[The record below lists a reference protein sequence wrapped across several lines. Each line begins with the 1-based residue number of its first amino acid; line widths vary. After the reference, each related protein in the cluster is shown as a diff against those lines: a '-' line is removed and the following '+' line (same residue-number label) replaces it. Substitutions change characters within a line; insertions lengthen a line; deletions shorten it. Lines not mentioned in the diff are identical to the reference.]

1 MSANLG
7 RQFAACAA
15 RWPDK
20 KVLFYGDTSLT
31 WAAID
36 RRTAAVAANLV
47 DRSITPGDHVAIDMN
62 DPEAITIAVLGAL
75 KAGAAMT
82 PLNPRLAGDERAKIT
97 TDLAPT
103 ITLRELPVGG
113 ATEFDSRS
121 VDGRDTAFVLY
132 TSGSTGQPKGVMLSH
147 GATAAA
153 LAHWMSAVMDL
164 GENDRVLSA
173 LPAAHSFGIFG
184 SILAPLVAGASVT
197 FLDRFTPEAA
207 LNLIA
212 KHRITVF
219 PGVATMFQRILDH
232 PELSRTDLSSLRCA
246 VSGAA
251 LCSWDLA
258 QSWRA
263 ATGARIVRGY
273 GMTELFRPISFSAA
287 DDCDEA
293 DAIGCAV
300 EGVDLRVV
308 DETGDEVGADNTGEL
323 LIRSPACMTGYLNRP
338 EETRAVLENGWFKTG
353 DLAAIT
359 PQGWVVIRGRKKDV
373 ILRGGYTIVA
383 GEIEAVLAAH
393 PDVAEAAVI
402 GVPDSDLGEEIAAF
416 VTPRPGSGSGPL
428 TPDDIIEHCRE
439 RLTAYKV
446 PRQVQIRAD
455 MPTPALRCARHLP
468 GSARHTIRRSVVSRE
483 PISCAIGRRSCGS
496 DAVRRLHVIGLRG
509 GLYGCTA
516 V

>member
-1 MSANLG
+1 MPANLA
-7 RQFAACAA
+7 RHFEACAA

-20 KVLFYGDTSLT
+20 KVLFCGNTSLT

-47 DRSITPGDHVAIDMN
+47 DRGITPGDHVAIDMN
-62 DPEAITIAVLGAL
+62 DPVAIAIAVLGAL
-75 KAGAAMT
+75 KAGAAVT
-82 PLNPRLAGDERAKIT
+82 PLNPRLAVNERAKIT
-97 TDLAPT
+97 ADLAPT
-103 ITLRELPVGG
+103 ITVRELPVGG

-153 LAHWMSAVMDL
+153 LAHWMSAVTDL
-164 GENDRVLSA
+164 GENDRVLSV

-232 PELSRTDLSSLRCA
+232 PELSGTDLSSLRCA

-251 LCSWDLA
+251 PCSWDLA
-258 QSWRA
+258 QSWHA

-287 DDCDEA
+287 DDRDEA
-293 DAIGCAV
+293 DAIGRAV
-300 EGVDLRVV
+300 GDVDLRVV

-338 EETRAVLENGWFKTG
+338 EETRAVLESGWFKTG
-353 DLAAIT
+353 DLAAIS

-416 VTPRPGSGSGPL
+416 VTPRPGSGPL

-455 MPTPALRCARHLP
+455 MP
-468 GSARHTIRRSVVSRE
+468 
-483 PISCAIGRRSCGS
+483 
-496 DAVRRLHVIGLRG
+496 RG
-509 GLYGCTA
+509 PTGKILKTQLWG
-516 V
+516 